1 MFIFHV
7 LNQGPI
13 EKLLFAS
20 MNHGKLVKE
29 QKYKS
34 ERNKIKRTIKTSVTN
49 LCANDAQM

>member
-13 EKLLFAS
+13 EKQLFAS

-34 ERNKIKRTIKTSVTN
+34 GTEQDKKDYQN
-49 LCANDAQM
+49 LCYKPLCK